1 MFHHQKFPKNAVC
14 KNALLNSTSFS
25 PLSYW
30 RKLLNVS
37 EQLSASK
44 RPKKHKLKAEVSI
57 TPLLAA
63 LLAACSNEN
72 VPVRGTLDG
81 TNVTTPTGN
90 IPPQSFNLYV
100 LDGAIEGARVYVDEN
115 NTGEIADNQT
125 PIGTTG
131 ENGYVFIDAEYA
143 GETFLIDASDA
154 FDLFAAV
161 RLPSDTFYRAI
172 SEDRGGSDVV
182 ASPISTIV
190 QALRENDPAPTDTD
204 ILELIFGA
212 NTQVDMDDLNN
223 PNNYILPI
231 DDGDKPTGSPGA
243 IAEQIASTSIQLQV
257 LIEQEGGDLTAVLAA
272 IGESFDIS
280 DLNPTSQGIAAA
292 RIIEA
297 RERGNGEPVSNVFT
311 PASLGLTLAEDGELS
326 LNVEVWGFRDPVG
339 NVNDDN
345 TPPSSFTRL
354 NIASITD
361 GSTTDVRGVLVH
373 IVDDGIETEYGAGDP
388 IPFEHL
394 GNLFFRPATD
404 YSGDVQ
410 IIYTVFDGEDVSDEV
425 SLEIEV
431 IFDPNAPVFTS
442 GDTPPNVNENIDAND
457 NNDNIRGNAVMVYEA
472 EIETNPLH
480 GTSLSYS
487 LLATDDGDSFRINAS
502 GEVWFRVSPDHE
514 DKPSYS
520 FTVVASVMVDD
531 VPLTTDLIVTL
542 DLNDLN
548 DTAPD
553 FTSLATAS
561 VNENIAASDSD
572 GDIGSA
578 AMAYEAQATPDG
590 AGDDTTVRYSLAD
603 DDTTTFGIDAGSG
616 DVWFKASP
624 NFESQ
629 SAYTFTVIAS
639 VTVGGEDR
647 SREQE
652 VMLTINDVN
661 EAPTADDGHDSY
673 VMMGAVIE
681 DAVDAT
687 DTGEFIATDE
697 DAGDT
702 LGYSIETQ
710 GEYGTLTL
718 TTSDGADGKWSYVL
732 DNSNTEVQALAENE
746 TMEDRITLRATDSD
760 SAYVE
765 RDVTI
770 TITGVNEA
778 PTADD
783 GHDSYV
789 ITGAVIEDAVDATDT
804 GEFIATDEDG
814 DTLTYSIETQGE
826 YGTLTLTTSEG
837 ADGKW
842 SYVLDNSN
850 TEVQA
855 LAENETMEDRITLR
869 ATDSDSAYVERD
881 VTITITG
888 VNDAPVLAADDDDY
902 VITGAVTEDA
912 VDATDTGEFIAT
924 DAEDGDTLT
933 YSIVGLQD
941 NIEDASGR
949 YGTLTLDTTDPITG
963 DKTDGKWSYALD
975 NSNVTVNDLNDNAT
989 LEDKI
994 TLRAT
999 DSEGASVDQEITIT
1013 ITGADDA
1020 LTVSSNSTHTGA
1032 VTEDATTNTA
1042 TGEFIATGSSMVTY
1056 EFSPQEDGRGT
1067 YGTLTLTNANDNTD
1081 GNWTYTLDNTNTA
1094 VQALAGGAS
1103 ETDTF
1108 TLRATSAV
1116 SSVTQVVT
1124 ITITGANDAPTL
1136 NFPNSSL
1143 SDTITEDTP
1152 GENTASGRFR
1162 ATDVDGEDT
1171 NLRYSVV
1178 TQGEYS
1184 AMDTVVGATNGVWT
1198 YVLDNTHTEVQA
1210 LAGNATLTDTITLQ
1224 VTDGTD
1230 TFNRDVIIT
1239 INGRTDVNGTSGND
1253 GSSSSYIGSSSS
1265 MVPQI
1270 VQGGD
1275 GADYLQ
1281 GGTRDD
1287 ILIGGRGADFIS
1299 LSHQGVDTVVY
1310 RIASTGSGLVG
1321 SDGNDTIQ
1329 NFDFTSINTSTG
1341 VQDKIVFVDTD
1352 STPLGS
1358 FADLLDLG
1366 KNNSVALAVRVTRD
1380 STGVDGITFQ
1390 FNDDDDGILTVEFRT
1405 PLSATSATAIFG
1417 ANGIDANDRLTDT
1430 GLTSF
1435 LNRYD
1440 NFFDVIPS
1448 SELGFDII

>member
-1 MFHHQKFPKNAVC
+1 MFHHQKFPKNAFC

-30 RKLLNVS
+30 RKLLDVS

-100 LDGAIEGARVYVDEN
+100 LDGAIEGALVYVDEN

-161 RLPSDTFYRAI
+161 RLPNNTFYRAV
-172 SEDRGGSDVV
+172 SDERGGSDVV

-190 QALRENDPAPTDTD
+190 QALRENNSALTDAE
-204 ILELIFGA
+204 ILGIIFGEG
-212 NTQVDMDDLNN
+212 TQVEIDDLGN
-223 PNNYILPI
+223 PNNFILPA
-231 DDGDKPTGSPGA
+231 DADPKPTGSPEA

-297 RERGNGEPVSNVFT
+297 RERANGEPVSNVFT

-339 NVNDDN
+339 NRDGDN

-354 NIASITD
+354 NIVSITD
-361 GSTTDVRGVLVH
+361 GITTDVRGVLVY
-373 IVDDGIETEYGAGDP
+373 IADDGIETEYGAGDP

-404 YSGDVQ
+404 YSGDVR
-410 IIYTVFDGEDVSDEV
+410 ITYTVFDGEDVSDEV

-502 GEVWFRVSPDHE
+502 GEVWF
-514 DKPSYS
+514 
-520 FTVVASVMVDD
+520 
-531 VPLTTDLIVTL
+531 
-542 DLNDLN
+542 
-548 DTAPD
+548 
-553 FTSLATAS
+553 
-561 VNENIAASDSD
+561 
-572 GDIGSA
+572 
-578 AMAYEAQATPDG
+578 
-590 AGDDTTVRYSLAD
+590 
-603 DDTTTFGIDAGSG
+603 
-616 DVWFKASP
+616 KASP

-639 VTVGGEDR
+639 VTVDGEDR

-661 EAPTADDGHDSY
+661 DAPTADDGHDSY

-702 LGYSIETQ
+702 LG
-710 GEYGTLTL
+710 
-718 TTSDGADGKWSYVL
+718 
-732 DNSNTEVQALAENE
+732 
-746 TMEDRITLRATDSD
+746 
-760 SAYVE
+760 
-765 RDVTI
+765 
-770 TITGVNEA
+770 
-778 PTADD
+778 
-783 GHDSYV
+783 
-789 ITGAVIEDAVDATDT
+789 
-804 GEFIATDEDG
+804 
-814 DTLTYSIETQGE
+814 YSIETQGE

-888 VNDAPVLAADDDDY
+888 VNDDPVLATDDD
-902 VITGAVTEDA
+902 
-912 VDATDTGEFIAT
+912 VD
-924 DAEDGDTLT
+924 
-933 YSIVGLQD
+933 S
-941 NIEDASGR
+941 
-949 YGTLTLDTTDPITG
+949 DPV
-963 DKTDGKWSYALD
+963 A
-975 NSNVTVNDLNDNAT
+975 
-989 LEDKI
+989 
-994 TLRAT
+994 
-999 DSEGASVDQEITIT
+999 
-1013 ITGADDA
+1013 
-1020 LTVSSNSTHTGA
+1020 
-1032 VTEDATTNTA
+1032 
-1042 TGEFIATGSSMVTY
+1042 
-1056 EFSPQEDGRGT
+1056 
-1067 YGTLTLTNANDNTD
+1067 
-1081 GNWTYTLDNTNTA
+1081 
-1094 VQALAGGAS
+1094 
-1103 ETDTF
+1103 
-1108 TLRATSAV
+1108 
-1116 SSVTQVVT
+1116 
-1124 ITITGANDAPTL
+1124 
-1136 NFPNSSL
+1136 
-1143 SDTITEDTP
+1143 
-1152 GENTASGRFR
+1152 
-1162 ATDVDGEDT
+1162 
-1171 NLRYSVV
+1171 
-1178 TQGEYS
+1178 
-1184 AMDTVVGATNGVWT
+1184 
-1198 YVLDNTHTEVQA
+1198 
-1210 LAGNATLTDTITLQ
+1210 
-1224 VTDGTD
+1224 
-1230 TFNRDVIIT
+1230 VIIT
-1239 INGRTDVNGTSGND
+1239 
-1253 GSSSSYIGSSSS
+1253 
-1265 MVPQI
+1265 
-1270 VQGGD
+1270 
-1275 GADYLQ
+1275 
-1281 GGTRDD
+1281 
-1287 ILIGGRGADFIS
+1287 
-1299 LSHQGVDTVVY
+1299 
-1310 RIASTGSGLVG
+1310 
-1321 SDGNDTIQ
+1321 
-1329 NFDFTSINTSTG
+1329 
-1341 VQDKIVFVDTD
+1341 
-1352 STPLGS
+1352 
-1358 FADLLDLG
+1358 
-1366 KNNSVALAVRVTRD
+1366 
-1380 STGVDGITFQ
+1380 
-1390 FNDDDDGILTVEFRT
+1390 VEFGT
-1405 PLSATSATAIFG
+1405 PLSATSPTAVFG

-1435 LNRYD
+1435 LNIHD